1 MFHIH
6 DFYFHF
12 LYGYHLDENV
22 LILIIWLHKKPSDL
36 DLYCVVVVFFQKI
49 KKIVQSVLIRLNMPF

>member
-1 MFHIH
+1 MFHKH

-22 LILIIWLHKKPSDL
+22 LILISWLHKKPSDL
-36 DLYCVVVVFFQKI
+36 DLYCVFQKLE
-49 KKIVQSVLIRLNMPF
+49 KVSAKCA